1 MIGPE
6 LHTLT
11 GGAMAGGAEA
21 AGLAILLFV
30 LAVVRQMLAEETTA

>member
-1 MIGPE
+1 MIASAM
-6 LHTLT
+6 HTLT